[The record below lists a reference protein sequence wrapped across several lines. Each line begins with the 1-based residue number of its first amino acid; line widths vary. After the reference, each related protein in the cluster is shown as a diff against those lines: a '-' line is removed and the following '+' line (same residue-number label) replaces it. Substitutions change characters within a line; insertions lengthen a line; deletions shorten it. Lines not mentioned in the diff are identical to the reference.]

1 MKDLKIR
8 NFLEIKL
15 KGENSSMGLLAQ
27 HAYGKSIKISEGL
40 KNHFLS
46 GAVLSPKAEKPEKL
60 KEFIDELR
68 RLDTEIYFD
77 PQFYMCAFE
86 GSVSLGKLEKYN
98 FWRDDEITKKYLSV
112 PQNIHG
118 IVSRYVNYQTDIGL
132 KNIISPNVFFES
144 FDSRM
149 SQISLSLCNE
159 SISMNTERN
168 LYISLCIN
176 ESAFSNF
183 DDECE
188 FLDIISLFEVK
199 GFYIIIER
207 NNHQNPNIIESERM
221 ANIMYFLYNLSDING
236 FDVILGYSD
245 YVGLP
250 LYASGIKHIATGWYE
265 NTRKFDRNNFY
276 QKEGMRRPNKRY
288 YSNKLLNSILL
299 IPELQMVKDEDMLGA
314 VLSQTQYDHYMYNDL
329 AGSLWTENY
338 SCFRH

>member
-149 SQISLSLCNE
+149 SQFH
-159 SISMNTERN
+159 
-168 LYISLCIN
+168 Y
-176 ESAFSNF
+176 
-183 DDECE
+183 
-188 FLDIISLFEVK
+188 
-199 GFYIIIER
+199 
-207 NNHQNPNIIESERM
+207 
-221 ANIMYFLYNLSDING
+221 
-236 FDVILGYSD
+236 
-245 YVGLP
+245 
-250 LYASGIKHIATGWYE
+250 LYAMKA
-265 NTRKFDRNNFY
+265 Y
-276 QKEGMRRPNKRY
+276 Q
-288 YSNKLLNSILL
+288 
-299 IPELQMVKDEDMLGA
+299 
-314 VLSQTQYDHYMYNDL
+314 
-329 AGSLWTENY
+329 
-338 SCFRH
+338 